1 MSFETETYKGHE
13 IKIEQDLNP
22 ESPREWDNLC
32 IIHTA
37 HRNYSIGDVNHN
49 DRESIKAAEREAKQ
63 NGDLVLPLYMFDHS
77 GITIALTPFSCRW
90 DSGQVGFVQVPR
102 KAMMEEFGK
111 KIFTS
116 QLKQKGRKIAE
127 GEVETLDVY
136 IRGEV
141 CGYTVDDDGDSC
153 WGFYSVKDAIQE
165 AKGSIDWTVTEA
177 KKKHCEQLKTWIKNK
192 VPFEYRTTLSTALSV
207 E

>member
-1 MSFETETYKGHE
+1 MSLETETYKGHE
-13 IKIEQDLNP
+13 IKIVTDLNA

-37 HRNYSIGDVNHN
+37 HRNYSIGDVSHN
-49 DRESIKAAEREAKQ
+49 DRESIKAAEREAKR

-102 KAMMEEFGK
+102 LKMMEEFGK
-111 KIFTS
+111 KLFTS
-116 QLKQKGRKIAE
+116 KLKQKGRSLAE
-127 GEVETLDVY
+127 GEVETLDIYV
-136 IRGEV
+136 RGDV
-141 CGYTVDDDGDSC
+141 CGFDVDDGADSC
-153 WGFYSVKDAIQE
+153 YGFYSVKEAMAE
-165 AKGSIDWTVTEA
+165 AKSVVDWMVKEA
-177 KKKHCEQLKTWIKNK
+177 KEKHCEQLKTWIKNK
-192 VPFEYRTTLSTALSV
+192 VPFEYRTTLSTAMAV

>member
-32 IIHTA
+32 IIHVA
-37 HRNYSIGDVNHN
+37 HRNYSFGDQNYN
-49 DRESIKAAEREAKQ
+49 DRESIDEAFHEAKR
-63 NGDLVLPLYMFDHS
+63 NGDLVLPLYMLDHS
-77 GITIALTPFSCRW
+77 GITISLSPFSCPW

-111 KIFTS
+111 KLFTS
-116 QLKQKGRKIAE
+116 KLKQRGRSIATA
-127 GEVETLDVY
+127 EVETLDTY
-136 IRGEV
+136 IRGDV
-141 CGYTVDDDGDSC
+141 CGYAIDDDGDSC
-153 WGFYSVKDAIQE
+153 SGFYSIEVAIAE
-165 AKGSIDWTVTEA
+165 AKSSIDWMVKKA
-177 KKKHCEQLKTWIKNK
+177 KKKHYEQLKTWIKNK
-192 VPFEYRTTLSTALSV
+192 IPFEYRATLSTALSV